1 MIDDE
6 SKADPHDAPDARYGE
21 TMLYDLGKFLTSL
34 SLLAIG
40 GVLTIADSSHGA
52 PIKPVT
58 LIMVTCV
65 LFAAVTLSASTAS
78 SIAVYRYQGREPRGN
93 LHYYL
98 LATVGLLGMG
108 LGMFTFMW
116 VHKIT

>member
-1 MIDDE
+1 MIEGDRE
-6 SKADPHDAPDARYGE
+6 IDPAEASDNRYGE
-21 TMLYDLGKFLTSL
+21 TLLYDLAKFLTSL

-40 GVLTIADSSHGA
+40 GVLTIADSSHG
-52 PIKPVT
+52 PPVKPGG

-65 LFAAVTLSASTAS
+65 LFLALVLSASTAS
-78 SIAVYRYQGREPRGN
+78 TIAIYRYSDRPMKPR

-116 VHKIT
+116 IHKIT